1 MGKYLRKDLI
11 EGIDGITSQI
21 IPKRYDKQEY
31 EEGDHERVDIGV
43 ELKEWLEA
51 YLREKDLQTGP
62 VNITEIKGSVHRYVI
77 EIKDEPN
84 SFLITIHDPMGGH
97 PKPAESITGV
107 DYGVEYPVTENQDR
121 FILVQTK
128 RRDSTHGVP
137 PKQFFAMG
145 GVYMF
150 GQYLMRSGKPWGERF
165 EEGVDYTNNFDNPHN
180 EFLFVKYAENS
191 LYVPLSGVLNTHE
204 FESGM
209 NTLIS
214 KTSRGKPVDVE
225 IKNENVN
232 EQFFDS
238 SSAKERFF
246 PSFGD
251 FQGALTKGDIGLKHS
266 ETIRK
271 TERKA
276 TMFASLADILNRPN
290 IVLFEVENDAF
301 EDVSDRLT
309 RYEGRY

>member
-1 MGKYLRKDLI
+1 MENYLRNDLI

-43 ELKEWLEA
+43 ELKQWLEV

-62 VNITEIKGSVHRYVI
+62 VNVTEVEGSVHRYVL
-77 EIKDEPN
+77 EVEDEPN

-150 GQYLMRSGKPWGERF
+150 GHYLMRGGKSWGDRF
-165 EEGVDYTNNFDNPHN
+165 KEGVDYTNNFDNPHN
-180 EFLFVKYAENS
+180 EFLFIKYAEEP
-191 LYVPLSGVLNTHE
+191 LYVPLSSVLNTHE
-204 FESGM
+204 FKSGM

-214 KTSRGKPVDVE
+214 RIPMTKPMDVRIE
-225 IKNENVN
+225 NENVN
-232 EQFFDS
+232 EQFLDS
-238 SSAKERFF
+238 TSSKEPVF

-251 FQGALTKGDIGLKHS
+251 FQTALTAGEIGLRHS
-266 ETIRK
+266 ETARK

-276 TMFASLADILNRPN
+276 TMFASLADLLNRPN
-290 IVLFEVENDAF
+290 IVLFEIENNVF
-301 EDVSDRLT
+301 EEVSDRIKNT
-309 RYEGRY
+309 EVD